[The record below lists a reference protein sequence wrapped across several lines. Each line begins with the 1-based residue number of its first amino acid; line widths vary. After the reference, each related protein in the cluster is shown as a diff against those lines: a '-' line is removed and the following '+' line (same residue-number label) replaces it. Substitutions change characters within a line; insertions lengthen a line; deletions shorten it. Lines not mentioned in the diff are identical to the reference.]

1 MRQRKANSSSSLL
14 FLLLIMVNARG
25 LGAQSGTSGAI
36 SGTVTDASGAVIAN
50 ASVTAT
56 EVDTKATRAGQTDA
70 SGHFLF
76 SQVNPGTY
84 RVTVWL
90 AGFADAVS
98 EPTPVGVGRNVALN
112 LTLQVNSTSQT
123 VEVTAQQGLL
133 TLDNPNT
140 SSTIEA
146 KTLKS
151 LPNPGQDLT
160 YVTQFAQGALMNTA
174 GSSSDAKAP
183 GGYGNVEF
191 NGLPATSN
199 GYILDGFDSND
210 PWLGLNIG
218 LSTNLV
224 IGLDAVQESTVN
236 TNSFSVDQGR
246 YAVAQVNY
254 FTKSGANSFHGDLY
268 EVWNGSLFNA
278 QDYFLHGNDTPGSI
292 AKKPRS
298 VVNEF
303 GVSVGGPMRR
313 DKLFFFT
320 MRASALLCPSFHLR
334 PYPHPPISN
343 MCWGSSPRAD
353 TMQSREPI
361 FRRNPRRFLFIKTCS
376 RCCLLPAGRR
386 WQLHPARWMHPVPCW
401 PLLQPAR
408 CSTAVAVHPSSS
420 AL

>member
-1 MRQRKANSSSSLL
+1 MQQNKANRYFFLLVLL
-14 FLLLIMVNARG
+14 FIIVNSRG
-25 LGAQSGTSGAI
+25 LDAQSGTTSAI
-36 SGTVTDASGAVIAN
+36 SGTVIDASGAVVAN

-56 EVDTKATRAGQTDA
+56 EVDTKATRAGRTDA
-70 SGHFLF
+70 GGHYLF

-84 RVTVWL
+84 RIVVRL
-90 AGFADAVS
+90 AGFADAES
-98 EPTPVGVGRNVALN
+98 QPTPVSVGRIVSLN
-112 LTLQVNSTSQT
+112 FKLQVNSTSQT

-140 SSTIEA
+140 TTTIEA
-146 KTLKS
+146 RTIEN

-199 GYILDGFDSND
+199 GYILDGYDSND

-224 IGLDAVQESTVN
+224 IGLDALQESTVN

-254 FTKSGANSFHGDLY
+254 FTKSGTNRFHGDLY
-268 EVWNGSLFNA
+268 EIWNGSVFNA
-278 QDYFLHGNDTPGSI
+278 EDYFLHANDSPGNI

-303 GVSVGGPMRR
+303 GVSVGGPIRR
-313 DKLFFFT
+313 DKLFFFGHYEGI
-320 MRASALLCPSFHLR
+320 RIALPIVTSTTLPTPAYQQYVLGQLKLGGTESDYGHAPSGPTRGNTFLPEHVLVAAATRRVGCADRGVPSWNQRRRLC
-334 PYPHPPISN
+334 
-343 MCWGSSPRAD
+343 G
-353 TMQSREPI
+353 
-361 FRRNPRRFLFIKTCS
+361 
-376 RCCLLPAGRR
+376 PA
-386 WQLHPARWMHPVPCW
+386 A
-401 PLLQPAR
+401 
-408 CSTAVAVHPSSS
+408 
-420 AL
+420 ALSGQ